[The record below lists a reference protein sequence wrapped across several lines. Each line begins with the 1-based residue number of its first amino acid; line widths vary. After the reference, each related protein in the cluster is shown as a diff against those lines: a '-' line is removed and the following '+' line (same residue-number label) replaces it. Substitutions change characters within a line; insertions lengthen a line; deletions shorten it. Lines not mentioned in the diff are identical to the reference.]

1 MNLNLVAHRSFSRR
15 IKCSCAPLPAELS
28 VTVDTVTQPEASV
41 VPVAEILAEAWPGT
55 TLCGEPQLITGGFWA
70 SLQRIRVSGQ
80 PTGVPADLVVRV
92 APDGPMCAKEL
103 AVQRAVAELG
113 FNTPA
118 VRLDGTTNGHRWSV
132 MDFAAGSPP
141 FTGLN
146 GLAALRRAP
155 MVLHQIP
162 GQLATPLAELHQLD
176 PTTVTEAVRNAAPS
190 VVWTV
195 EDLLAHFKS
204 QAELLGRSQLV
215 AIVGRLAESRPPEGR
230 RVVCHGD
237 YHPFNLLVTPGSP
250 TVVVDWTGSLLAEPV
265 YDLAFTTLLLEH
277 PPLDSPG
284 PFGTIVGCLGRRLAT
299 RFLDAYQSA
308 GLRAD
313 LAQLRWYRALH
324 GLRVLI
330 ELASM
335 EHHHPDR
342 VSGHPFKTLRLAAEA
357 AVVDEIGPIGGVLR

>member
-1 MNLNLVAHRSFSRR
+1 MN
-15 IKCSCAPLPAELS
+15 
-28 VTVDTVTQPEASV
+28 
-41 VPVAEILAEAWPGT
+41 
-55 TLCGEPQLITGGFWA
+55 
-70 SLQRIRVSGQ
+70 GQ

-92 APDGPMCAKEL
+92 VQDGPMGAKEL
-103 AVQRAVAELG
+103 AVQRAVAGLG

-118 VRLDGTTNGHRWSV
+118 VRLAGAVNGHKWSV

-141 FTGLN
+141 LTGMN

-155 MVLHQIP
+155 MVLRQLP
-162 GQLATPLAELHQLD
+162 SQLATPLAELHQLD
-176 PTTVTEAVRNAAPS
+176 PMTVTEAVRNAAPS

-195 EDLLAHFKS
+195 EDLLVHFKA
-204 QAELLGRSQLV
+204 QAELLGRSQL
-215 AIVGRLAESRPPEGR
+215 ALIAGRLSESRPSEDR

-237 YHPFNLLVTPGSP
+237 YHPFNLLVSPGSP

-277 PPLDSPG
+277 PPLDAPG
-284 PFGTIVGCLGRRLAT
+284 PFGSIIGGLGRRLAT
-299 RFLDAYQSA
+299 RFLDAYQSV

-313 LAQLRWYRALH
+313 LAQLGWYRGLH

-335 EHHHPDR
+335 EHHHSDR
-342 VSGHPFKTLRLAAEA
+342 VSGHPFNTLRSAAEA
-357 AVVDEIGPIGGVLR
+357 AVVDEIGPINGGLG